1 MVYGE
6 KEQIEFGWAR
16 SNLNNSLRGVLRVCL
31 EVSEGGVKLQG
42 VMWVKEDILGGV
54 LKVW

>member
-1 MVYGE
+1 M
-6 KEQIEFGWAR
+6 
-16 SNLNNSLRGVLRVCL
+16 CL
-31 EVSEGGVKLQG
+31 EVSEGGVKLQR